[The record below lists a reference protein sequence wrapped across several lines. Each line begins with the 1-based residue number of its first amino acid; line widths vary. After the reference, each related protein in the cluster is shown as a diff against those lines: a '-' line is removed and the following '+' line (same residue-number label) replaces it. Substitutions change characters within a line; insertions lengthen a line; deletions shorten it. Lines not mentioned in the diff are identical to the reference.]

1 MLARN
6 LFDSSHDE
14 SDAVHARLQQRAAAD
29 AAVTVTGDGLNLAPV
44 GRAASF
50 SIQSRDIETADVNV
64 KVTGQRVGH
73 DKNLPV
79 SRYNFNS
86 FRSNFL
92 FFCVICAGVNQRSIP
107 VQVQRA
113 PAGVN
118 VSFTATAV
126 GEHAVDIQVKNQ
138 RLPGSPFR

>member
-14 SDAVHARLQQRAAAD
+14 SDAVHSRLQQRAAAD

-92 FFCVICAGVNQRSIP
+92 FFF
-107 VQVQRA
+107 
-113 PAGVN
+113 
-118 VSFTATAV
+118 VSFA
-126 GEHAVDIQVKNQ
+126 QVSTSAASPSRCRGRQ
-138 RLPGSPFR
+138 RVLTSLSRRQQWASTPSTSR